1 MRTVTRMLLVVAMFM
16 LLPVMMSGALYGLP
30 GADCVAHSCC
40 GLHHCCAHETQTMH
54 EQGRCAEHD
63 HRHHQHERMQLM
75 REDARRAEAP
85 APAAV
90 VESTCHA
97 THELPHWVVPGAS
110 SETGNLP
117 PLYGGYLRPRR
128 C

>member
-1 MRTVTRMLLVVAMFM
+1 
-16 LLPVMMSGALYGLP
+16 
-30 GADCVAHSCC
+30 
-40 GLHHCCAHETQTMH
+40 MH

-63 HRHHQHERMQLM
+63 QRHHQHERMQLM
-75 REDARRAEAP
+75 REEARRAEAP

-90 VESTCHA
+90 VESTCHT
-97 THELPHWVVPGAS
+97 THEVPHWVVPGAS
-110 SETGNLP
+110 TETGNLP